1 MLPPEDPQGMS
12 REAVLL
18 QWERKIEEAE
28 RRPSRLERAD
38 EEVRE
43 RSAPTASLTED
54 AAHAA
59 PRRFER
65 RAEPGN
71 LALAGERRTIKITG
85 RPAPPRR
92 RRSVVERQ
100 LAQPDRIALWAFLL
114 GLFLVAVAAG
124 TAHA

>member
-71 LALAGERRTIKITG
+71 LARAGAAA
-85 RPAPPRR
+85 APPVGRREAAGPAGPHRALGVPPRPVPGGRR
-92 RRSVVERQ
+92 RRDGSR
-100 LAQPDRIALWAFLL
+100 LS
-114 GLFLVAVAAG
+114 
-124 TAHA
+124 